1 MLRACASV
9 AISVVSALLLTAGH
23 AGAQEYPNK
32 PIRIVT
38 TGLGGGT
45 DFVARLIG
53 QGITGPLGQPL
64 IIDNRSGV
72 ITSELVAKAPPDGY
86 TLLVIGQAHWIGP
99 LMQEVPYDAI
109 RDYAPITIADR
120 SPSVVVVHP
129 SLPVKSV
136 AELIALA
143 KGKPGQL
150 NFGSIQAGSAAHLAG
165 ELFKYM
171 AGVNLVWVPY
181 KTMGAA
187 VTDLVSNQIQI
198 TFSTPASVMPQVSAG
213 RLRALA
219 VATLQPS
226 ALTPGLPTAASTGLP
241 GYEAASITAVF
252 APARTPAAII
262 GRLNREIV
270 RLVGTEDVKSQLFK
284 TGAEAVGSSPE
295 ELAAA
300 LKADIAKYGKV
311 ISEAK
316 ISVK

>member
-1 MLRACASV
+1 
-9 AISVVSALLLTAGH
+9 
-23 AGAQEYPNK
+23 
-32 PIRIVT
+32 
-38 TGLGGGT
+38 
-45 DFVARLIG
+45 
-53 QGITGPLGQPL
+53 L

-136 AELIALA
+136 AELVALA
-143 KGKPGQL
+143 KSRPGQL

-165 ELFKYM
+165 ELFKYI

-198 TFSTPASVMPQVSAG
+198 AFSTPASVMPQVSAG

-252 APARTPAAII
+252 APARTPAAVIN
-262 GRLNREIV
+262 RLNREMV
-270 RLVGTEDVKSQLFK
+270 RLVGTEDAKSQLFK
-284 TGAEAVGSSPE
+284 TGSEAVGSTPE
-295 ELAAA
+295 ELGAAV
-300 LKADIAKYGKV
+300 KSDIAKYGKV
-311 ISEAK
+311 IKEAGIK
-316 ISVK
+316 VN